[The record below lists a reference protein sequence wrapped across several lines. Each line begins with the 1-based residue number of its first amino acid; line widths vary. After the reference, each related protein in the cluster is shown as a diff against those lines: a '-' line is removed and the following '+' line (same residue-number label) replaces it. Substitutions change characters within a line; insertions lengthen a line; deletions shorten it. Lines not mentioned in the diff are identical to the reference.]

1 MKNKKYI
8 LITVF
13 GVLLII
19 FGGYSVKRFELTET
33 LEIISYLAIGLGS
46 GLFGS
51 GVGSLIKEFSILK
64 NPEVAKSIRIEE
76 NDERNIAIAQ
86 EAKSRAFTLMNFLY
100 GGVFLTFILMKVEL
114 KYLLVMISL
123 YVIVNIYAVIVANNL
138 RKKM

>member
-8 LITVF
+8 FITVL

-19 FGGYSVKRFELTET
+19 FGGYSVKHFELTET

-51 GVGSLIKEFSILK
+51 GVGSLIKEFSTLK

>member
-8 LITVF
+8 FITVL

-19 FGGYSVKRFELTET
+19 FGGYSVKHFELTET

-51 GVGSLIKEFSILK
+51 GVGSLIKEFSTLK

-123 YVIVNIYAVIVANNL
+123 YGIVNIYAVIVANNL

>member
-8 LITVF
+8 LITVL

-19 FGGYSVKRFELTET
+19 FGGYSVKHFELTET

-51 GVGSLIKEFSILK
+51 GVGSLIKEFSTLK

-76 NDERNIAIAQ
+76 
-86 EAKSRAFTLMNFLY
+86 NFLY

-123 YVIVNIYAVIVANNL
+123 YGIVNIYAVIVANNL